1 MKQEYIEPDIKIEAL
16 DSTELLGGSTGVTG
30 GGTASDIDYGGV
42 DDGTG
47 TIIPEA
53 KLQIQFADIWED
65 EEETKG
71 INWDSFD

>member
-16 DSTELLGGSTGVTG
+16 DSIEILAGTGGVTG

-53 KLQIQFADIWED
+53 KISFTDIWADD
-65 EEETKG
+65 EETVNVK
-71 INWDSFD
+71 WDSCD

>member
-16 DSTELLGGSTGVTG
+16 DSIEILAGTGGVTG

-53 KLQIQFADIWED
+53 KLNIVFHDIWAED
-65 EEETKG
+65 EETE
-71 INWDSFD
+71 NDRWD